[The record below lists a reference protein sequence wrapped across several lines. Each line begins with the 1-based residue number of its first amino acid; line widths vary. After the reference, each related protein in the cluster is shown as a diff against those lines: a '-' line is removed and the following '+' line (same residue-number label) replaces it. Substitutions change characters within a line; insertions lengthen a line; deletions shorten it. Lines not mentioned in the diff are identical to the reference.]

1 MRGEVPASGCRDGAH
16 GKAQSARGLQ
26 EAAAADIS
34 IFREYCARRA
44 ACSTRSCRCTV
55 EEVGKVWIAW
65 RFHPTP
71 TGSYKR
77 KQGEDRYQKRAD
89 GTDVVIPYRCVM
101 APSGEDSPARNTR
114 AKKNLRSLNI
124 ALKRAGHGVGPGRGK
139 NPDMREVPVSSSP
152 RARVFESYSG
162 LSQTLDVVT
171 CVPTDRVVQMIAA
184 DGTPYVGVEWAGDRT
199 MTLRDRS
206 DIEKCNKS
214 HAETAMGASSK
225 KDAKETEAETEPP
238 GTPAKEEG
246 TAPPPLNHPRPPPT
260 CRLARLR

>member
-1 MRGEVPASGCRDGAH
+1 MRGEVVKCLLLGA
-16 GKAQSARGLQ
+16 AMART
-26 EAAAADIS
+26 AKHNP
-34 IFREYCARRA
+34 RA
-44 ACSTRSCRCTV
+44 ASKKQQQPISTYFASTTPAAPPAALDRAGASSKK
-55 EEVGKVWIAW
+55 EEKFGLPGAS
-65 RFHPTP
+65 TP

-77 KQGEDRYQKRAD
+77 KQGEDWYPKRAD
-89 GTDVVIPYRCVM
+89 GTDVVVPYRYVM
-101 APSGEDSPARNTR
+101 TPSGEDSPARNTR

-124 ALKRAGHGVGPGRGK
+124 ALKKAGHGVGSGRDASNK
-139 NPDMREVPVSSSP
+139 NPNMREVPVSSSP

-206 DIEKCNKS
+206 DIEKCDKS
-214 HAETAMGASSK
+214 RAETAMRASSK

-238 GTPAKEEG
+238 GTPAKEER
-246 TAPPPLNHPRPPPT
+246 TAPPEQQ
-260 CRLARLR
+260 